1 MKIVYD
7 SFLKENKQSY
17 RPNTKGKQQQISVQR
32 WPAQSPAKQFL
43 AAEFPLLFVLN
54 TIACS
59 KTNRILNGIVAV
71 PVYINFQYFIM
82 V

>member
-1 MKIVYD
+1 MIIFFKKI
-7 SFLKENKQSY
+7 SKTIGPIQKENNSKFQSSHDL
-17 RPNTKGKQQQISVQR
+17 R
-32 WPAQSPAKQFL
+32 QSPGKQFL

-54 TIACS
+54 TITCS